1 MPPGPDHRHWMRL
14 LLSSAVGRLNIAIT
28 RPADQT
34 RQKVMRDALKG
45 SVTRLLDAPR
55 FSTGVVNNGDLTW
68 KGRNVKPR
76 PEAEPVSEEGPEYE
90 LYKEQV
96 SEEAASGQDWSSV
109 GYDPRYRTI
118 RRLNEQ
124 EELRFVALAKV
135 GDRFAQQKLVVHH
148 LPLLKMVA
156 RRYAGKGL
164 ALSELVNEGT
174 FGLVRAI
181 ERFDLGRELRFGT
194 YARWWIRDAMEQ
206 ALLKQSRMI
215 RLPGH
220 VVRNMREQQRAEEQE
235 AARAGLGID
244 SESSDGDANIDD
256 LHQGG
261 AGSDGGGHDS
271 SMSMDRGGDDASW
284 DDRREAKVDG
294 MDETT
299 PEMILDDKQRK
310 EFLIRGLMQ
319 LSERERVVLVRRFG
333 LHSEEPETLEEVA
346 ADLGVS
352 YERVRQIQ
360 KTALTKL
367 RAYLGPHCAST
378 MW

>member
-1 MPPGPDHRHWMRL
+1 MQAGPDRRHWML
-14 LLSSAVGRLNIAIT
+14 LLFSSTIGRLNFKTAS
-28 RPADQT
+28 AE
-34 RQKVMRDALKG
+34 QKSRDKVLRDALKG
-45 SVTRLLDAPR
+45 SVSRLLDAPR
-55 FSTGVVNNGDLTW
+55 FSAGIVNNRDLTW
-68 KGRNVKPR
+68 KGRNAREPAA
-76 PEAEPVSEEGPEYE
+76 AEPAAEEGPEHE
-90 LYKEQV
+90 LFKEQI
-96 SEEAASGQDWSSV
+96 SEAASGQDWSAV

-118 RRLNEQ
+118 RRLSEQ

-156 RRYAGKGL
+156 RRYASKGL

-181 ERFDLGRELRFGT
+181 ERFDIGRELRFGT
-194 YARWWIRDAMEQ
+194 YAKWWIRDAMEQ

-220 VVRNMREQQRAEEQE
+220 VVRGMREQQRAEGFDAEHAAMTQEGESIAAGEAMSSDAGHDDSPMMHSSAAIDRGSDE
-235 AARAGLGID
+235 AA
-244 SESSDGDANIDD
+244 
-256 LHQGG
+256 
-261 AGSDGGGHDS
+261 
-271 SMSMDRGGDDASW
+271 W
-284 DDRREAKVDG
+284 DDRSEGKADG
-294 MDETT
+294 ADETT
-299 PEMILDDKQRK
+299 PEMILDDKQRH
-310 EFLIRGLMQ
+310 EFLMRGLMQ
-319 LSERERVVLVRRFG
+319 LSDRERLVLVRRFG
-333 LHSEEPETLEEVA
+333 LHNDEPETLEEVA

-367 RAYLGPHCAST
+367 KSYLGPHCASS

>member
-1 MPPGPDHRHWMRL
+1 MSSGPDHRHWMKL
-14 LLSSAVGRLNIAIT
+14 LLTSAVGRLDMVLT
-28 RPADQT
+28 RPAPPS
-34 RQKVMRDALKG
+34 RQKVLRDALKG

-55 FSTGVVNNGDLTW
+55 FSAEVVNSNDLTW
-68 KGRNVKPR
+68 KGRTVKQR
-76 PEAEPVSEEGPEYE
+76 VEKEEPAEEGPEYE
-90 LYKEQV
+90 LFKEQV
-96 SEEAASGQDWSSV
+96 AEESASGQDWSAV

-118 RRLNEQ
+118 RRLSEQ

-194 YARWWIRDAMEQ
+194 YARWWVRDAMEQ

-220 VVRNMREQQRAEEQE
+220 VVRSMREQQRNEDQE

-244 SESSDGDANIDD
+244 VVSADADAGDEAGGVDAGDEMPASASSSARDYGTDEA
-256 LHQGG
+256 
-261 AGSDGGGHDS
+261 A
-271 SMSMDRGGDDASW
+271 W
-284 DDRREAKVDG
+284 DDRKEGKADG
-294 MDETT
+294 MEETT
-299 PEMILDDKQRK
+299 PEMILDEKQRK
-310 EFLIRGLMQ
+310 ELLVRGLMQ
-319 LSERERVVLVRRFG
+319 LSERERTVLVRRFG
-333 LHSEEPETLEEVA
+333 LHNDEPETLDEVA
-346 ADLGVS
+346 TDLGVS

-360 KTALTKL
+360 KTALAKLKAYMGQDLALGTK
-367 RAYLGPHCAST
+367 
-378 MW
+378 